1 MVAAITAGAI
11 IVGSAITADSNS
23 SAASEAA
30 GVQRDASAASTAQRN
45 EMFTKTQALLQPWVD
60 AGNTARTQQGN
71 LIGLGGNDAQAA
83 AIDRLKTGPEFGAM
97 KTVGENAILSNASA
111 TGGLRGGNV
120 NAALGQYDQSLL
132 SGLINQQYAR
142 LTGISTQGS
151 NAAAQVGTIGTNVGN
166 ANSDDINNAGAA
178 GAGGILGNA
187 RATAGLVN
195 GAVNAAGVLTGYRG
209 APPPTTVATTPN
221 GVPLTGGFGGGPA
234 FV

>member
-30 GVQRDASAASTAQRN
+30 GAQRDAAHESTAQRN

-60 AGNTARTQQGN
+60 AGNTARTQQGE
-71 LIGLGGNDAQAA
+71 LIGLGGNSAQAA
-83 AIDRLKTGPEFGAM
+83 AIDRLKNGPEFGAL

-151 NAAAQVGTIGTNVGN
+151 NAAAQVGTIGTNVANG
-166 ANSDDINNAGAA
+166 NSDDINNAGAA
-178 GAGGILGNA
+178 AAGGILGNA

-195 GAVNAAGVLTGYRG
+195 GAVNAAGVFMGGRSPT
-209 APPPTTVATTPN
+209 TTVATTSN
-221 GVPLTGGFGGGPA
+221 GTPMQGGFGGGPA
-234 FV
+234 FA